1 VHYELVEMMF
11 AAEPP
16 EKELEHCCTAVVVLH
31 AVVVPALPET
41 EPVDPFD
48 VANAAEVEGR
58 TQVPD

>member
-16 EKELEHCCTAVVVLH
+16 EKELEHCCTAAVVLH
-31 AVVVPALPET
+31 VAVVLPGT

-48 VANAAEVEGR
+48 VAIAAEVERR
-58 TQVPD
+58 TQMPD

>member
-1 VHYELVEMMF
+1 MMF

-16 EKELEHCCTAVVVLH
+16 EKELGHCCTAVVLR
-31 AVVVPALPET
+31 VVVPALSET